1 MKLVAKKAAR
11 KIKVYVTRK
20 NVSIKVE
27 KVKTLMEDSTMMQK
41 RRDFINKFVLCEIA
55 CKHIIEAY
63 KRHKKDLN
71 PGEYITLDMRHI
83 PAAMTLY
90 GFSIPKHV
98 LSDVFGSGK
107 KRGQKSAK
115 KLRDGIM
122 HAMNEEDLN
131 EVIDREEFLFRRMEE
146 FLNHFQ

>member
-1 MKLVAKKAAR
+1 MAKKAAR
-11 KIKVYVTRK
+11 KIKVDMTRK
-20 NVSIKVE
+20 NASKKVE
-27 KVKTLMEDSTMMQK
+27 RVKALMEDTAKMQK
-41 RRDFINKFVLCEIA
+41 RRDFINKFVLCEIV
-55 CKHIIEAY
+55 CKHIVEAY
-63 KRHKKDLN
+63 KRHQKDLK

-90 GFSIPKHV
+90 RYSIPKHV

-122 HAMNEEDLN
+122 HAMNDDDLN
-131 EVIDREEFLFRRMEE
+131 EVIEREEFLYGRMGE
-146 FLNHFQ
+146 FLSYFQ